1 MTDSQLEQIENLIA
15 TVTSPVLRYA
25 GWEQS
30 IQWLDFVSAMPVE
43 KDMDVIA
50 IRLKPGEDL
59 KQSLLRYCIDRKIDA
74 AYMLSCV
81 GSLRQATIRFANQL
95 EGTVFEQ
102 PLEIVSLEGTLSQQ
116 GVHLHIAV
124 SDSEGQVIGGHL
136 MDGSN
141 IYTTAEIVLGV
152 VPNTIF
158 KREIDPLT
166 GYRELTITS

>member
-1 MTDSQLEQIENLIA
+1 
-15 TVTSPVLRYA
+15 
-25 GWEQS
+25 
-30 IQWLDFVSAMPVE
+30 
-43 KDMDVIA
+43 MDVIA

-59 KQSLLRYCIDRKIDA
+59 KQSLLRYCIDQKIDA

-81 GSLRQATIRFANQL
+81 GSLRKAAIRFANQP

-102 PLEIVSLEGTLSQQ
+102 PLEIVSLEGTLSQY

-141 IYTTAEIVLGV
+141 IYTTAEIILGI
-152 VPNTIF
+152 VPNAIF

-166 GYRELTITS
+166 GYRELIITS

>member
-1 MTDSQLEQIENLIA
+1 
-15 TVTSPVLRYA
+15 
-25 GWEQS
+25 
-30 IQWLDFVSAMPVE
+30 
-43 KDMDVIA
+43 MDVTA
-50 IRLKPGEDL
+50 IRLNPGEDL
-59 KQSLLRYCIDRKIDA
+59 KQSLLRYCIDPKIDA

-81 GSLRQATIRFANQL
+81 GSLRQAAK
-95 EGTVFEQ
+95 GTVFER
-102 PLEIVSLEGTLSQQ
+102 PLEIVSLEGTLSQY

-136 MDGSN
+136 MDGST
-141 IYTTAEIVLGV
+141 IYTTAEIVLGI

>member
-1 MTDSQLEQIENLIA
+1 MQIEVIHSA
-15 TVTSPVLRYA
+15 V
-25 GWEQS
+25 
-30 IQWLDFVSAMPVE
+30 DFVSAIPVE
-43 KDMDVIA
+43 KDVDVIA

-59 KQSLLRYCIDRKIDA
+59 KPSLLRYCIDQKIDA

-81 GSLRQATIRFANQL
+81 GSLRKAAIRFANQP

-102 PLEIVSLEGTLSQQ
+102 PLEIVSLEGTLSQH
-116 GVHLHIAV
+116 GAHLHIVV

-141 IYTTAEIVLGV
+141 IYTTAEIVLGI
-152 VPNTIF
+152 VPNAIF
-158 KREIDPLT
+158 KREIDSLT